1 MNLARMTGRLD
12 RPSRTSTLARDR
24 APRTRRRPRIDL
36 APFLA
41 ALAIL
46 VTVSSVGGG
55 MYVASFMRSLP
66 PVTGLDA
73 TLLKGDTLIYDRN
86 GVELADVGRQ
96 GNHLRTVPLSQIS
109 PYLINATVAV
119 EDHTFWT
126 NPGFDPTG
134 IVRSAID
141 DILHRGTLA
150 GGSTITQQLVKQV
163 FLSPQQT
170 LSRKLREVVLA
181 YQMTRTYSKQQILQL
196 YLNVSPYGE
205 QQFGVEA
212 AAETYFHKSA
222 KELDLAQ
229 ASLLAGLPRSPT
241 DYDPITHFSAAKA
254 RQQEVL
260 AAMVRYGYISARQA
274 QAAYAEPLQ
283 VYPPVT
289 TYKAPHFVQYV
300 LAELEQLGFKPG
312 QQQLVVKTT
321 LDYRQQQLAE
331 QVVRRNVAAQARHD
345 PGGQLS
351 SAMVAIDPK
360 TGEILSMVGSP
371 DFNGPGGQF
380 NFAATHPINPGSS
393 LKPFTYALA
402 LQNRELTMNTKI
414 HDGPSP
420 YVVKLPTG
428 EVYSVQNFDLK
439 THGDPPARVALAGSL
454 NIPAIKVEMLE
465 TVPAL
470 VDFLRKVGIQPII
483 THTDKAGE
491 VSYSSNDP
499 DTAFGPSLTL
509 GGYPVLLVQEAAGY
523 AALADL
529 GLYHPP
535 ISVLQV
541 TDLKGHVLYQADP
554 TRNAVQVMDPG
565 VAFIISQILSDDAN
579 RAPIFGFNSPL
590 HLADRQAAAKT
601 GTTDNYKDA
610 LTAGYTPDLAS
621 VFWVG
626 DILDASHHMNVDAVF
641 VASPAWHDFMEAALQ
656 GVPNHWYQPPADVV
670 AGPGDSWFL
679 RGTTNLPTFP
689 GDTAPSPQASAAP
702 PSYNVPPDPGTG
714 PQVAGIDCRHLA
726 IPVLCPRPA
735 PPSPPP
741 RNRFGLPFPGGG
753 D

>member
-1 MNLARMTGRLD
+1 MLLRVGAVL
-12 RPSRTSTLARDR
+12 LLLL
-24 APRTRRRPRIDL
+24 I
-36 APFLA
+36 
-41 ALAIL
+41 
-46 VTVSSVGGG
+46 VGGIG
-55 MYVASFMRSLP
+55 INAYAISFLRSLP

-86 GVELADVGRQ
+86 GVELADVGEQ
-96 GNHLRTVPLSQIS
+96 GNHLRTVSLSQIS

-134 IVRSAID
+134 IARSAID
-141 DILHRGTLA
+141 DLLHRGTLA

-181 YQMTRTYSKQQILQL
+181 YQMTRAYSKQQILQL

-212 AAETYFHKSA
+212 ASETYFHKSA

-241 DYDPITHFSAAKA
+241 DYDPITHFGAAKA

-260 AAMVRYGYISARQA
+260 AAMVRYGYISQRQA

-289 TYKAPHFVQYV
+289 SYKAPHFVQYV
-300 LAELEQLGFKPG
+300 LAELERLGFKPG
-312 QQQLVVKTT
+312 QQQLIVKTT
-321 LDYRQQQLAE
+321 LDYQQQQLAE
-331 QVVRRNVAAQARHD
+331 QVVRRNVALQQAQHD

-351 SAMVAIDPK
+351 SAMVAIDPR

-402 LQNRELTMNTKI
+402 IQNHEITMNTKI

-420 YVVKLPTG
+420 YVLKLPTG

-454 NIPAIKVEMLE
+454 NIPALKVEMLD

-470 VDFLRKVGIQPII
+470 VDFLRKAGIQPII
-483 THTDKAGE
+483 TRTGKDGE
-491 VSYSSNDP
+491 VSYSTNDP

-541 TDLKGHVLYQADP
+541 TDLKGQVLYQADP

-601 GTTDNYKDA
+601 GTTDNFKDA

-641 VASPAWHDFMEAALQ
+641 VASPAWHDFMEAALK

-670 AGPGDSWFL
+670 SGPGDSWFL

-689 GDTAPSPQASAAP
+689 GDAAPSPQATSAQ

-714 PQVAGIDCRHLA
+714 PQVAGILPQVAGSSCGSRGA
-726 IPVLCPRPA
+726 SCASPQPTEAPSPEPVTPL
-735 PPSPPP
+735 PPSPP
-741 RNRFGLPFPGGG
+741 FLPFPTPGRRH
-753 D
+753 

>member
-1 MNLARMTGRLD
+1 VLLILAVAGGIGIN
-12 RPSRTSTLARDR
+12 AY
-24 APRTRRRPRIDL
+24 
-36 APFLA
+36 
-41 ALAIL
+41 AI
-46 VTVSSVGGG
+46 
-55 MYVASFMRSLP
+55 SFMRSLP
-66 PVTGLDA
+66 SVQGLDA

-86 GVELADVGRQ
+86 GVELADVGQQ
-96 GNHLRTVPLSQIS
+96 GNHLRTVTLSQIS
-109 PYLINATVAV
+109 PYLIDATVAV

-134 IVRSAID
+134 IARSAID
-141 DILHRGTLA
+141 DLLHRGSLA

-170 LSRKLREVVLA
+170 LGRKLREVVLA
-181 YQMTRTYSKQQILQL
+181 YQMTRTYSKSQILQL

-229 ASLLAGLPRSPT
+229 AALLAGLPRSPT
-241 DYDPITHFSAAKA
+241 DYDPVLHFGAAKA

-260 AAMVRYGYISARQA
+260 AAMVRYGYISPAQAR
-274 QAAYAEPLQ
+274 AAYAEPLQ
-283 VYPPVT
+283 VSPPVT
-289 TYKAPHFVQYV
+289 SYKAPHFVQYV
-300 LAELEQLGFKPG
+300 LGELERLGFKPG
-312 QQQLVVKTT
+312 QQQLRVTTT
-321 LDYRQQQLAE
+321 LDYAQQQLAE
-331 QVVRRNVAAQARHD
+331 QVVRRNVAQQARRD

-351 SAMVAIDPK
+351 SAMVAIDPR

-371 DFNGPGGQF
+371 DFNGPGGQID
-380 NFAATHPINPGSS
+380 FAATQPINPGSS

-402 LQNRELTMNTKI
+402 LQNHELSMDTRI

-420 YVVKLPTG
+420 YVVRLPSG
-428 EVYSVQNFDLK
+428 EVYTVQNFDLK

-454 NIPAIKVEMLE
+454 NIPAVKVEMLD

-470 VDFLRKVGIQPII
+470 VDFLRKAGIQPAIPRRDRQGG
-483 THTDKAGE
+483 TEYG
-491 VSYSSNDP
+491 YQDP

-509 GGYPVLLVQEAAGY
+509 GGYPVRLVQEAAGY

-535 ISVLQV
+535 LAVLRV
-541 TDLKGHVLYQADP
+541 TDLKGQVLYQADP
-554 TRNAVQVMDPG
+554 TRGAVQVMDPG
-565 VAFIISQILSDDAN
+565 VAFIIAQILSDDAN

-590 HLADRQAAAKT
+590 HLADRRAAAKT

-626 DILDASHHMNVDAVF
+626 DILDPSHHLNTDAVY
-641 VASPAWHDFMEAALQ
+641 VASPAWHDFMEAALK
-656 GVPNHWYQPPADVV
+656 GVPDHWYSPPADVV
-670 AGPGDSWFL
+670 GGPNDSWFL
-679 RGTTNLPTFP
+679 RGSGKPTTFP
-689 GDTAPSPQASAAP
+689 GDLPSPSPTLAQP
-702 PSYNVPPDPGTG
+702 DYGVPPDPGTG
-714 PQVAGIDCRHLA
+714 PQVAVTA
-726 IPVLCPRPA
+726 CPPRQQPCFA
-735 PPSPPP
+735 QPTATPSPETVSPSPYPP
-741 RNRFGLPFPGGG
+741 ILPLPTPRRH
-753 D
+753 